1 MLLVDDD
8 ALIRQHAAE
17 ILKNAGC
24 LVIEAGST
32 EDAMMALQTAP
43 VDVLVTDLHLPGAS
57 GVALAE
63 AARAQ
68 RGTIAIL
75 FATGDGQLAA
85 RDALPGD
92 MVLNKPYDAVQ
103 LIEAVQAAMRAHDL
117 RPDPEALIPPAP
129 QLTREVEKD

>member
-1 MLLVDDD
+1 M
-8 ALIRQHAAE
+8 
-17 ILKNAGC
+17 
-24 LVIEAGST
+24 IEAGST

-85 RDALPGD
+85 RDALPGE
-92 MVLNKPYDAVQ
+92 MVLNKPYDAAQ
-103 LIEAVQAAMRAHDL
+103 LIELVQAAMRAHDL

-129 QLTREVEKD
+129 QPMREVEKD